1 MRRFVFASALA
12 VAGCGLIGDDL
23 TTVTVS
29 LPARDFRIDSA
40 NWRLPPGN
48 VPVVPCATDCTA
60 LADQICTQQNC
71 TAECASNQQCQARI
85 PVSLKNDFDLAE
97 DSPSYQQVA
106 NLPAV
111 EVTLQSVTFNIT
123 ENALNLDTPQLSIYF
138 GPTSITSSTDAAAEL
153 VGTIP
158 PVEAGE
164 RGVRE
169 VMLSANGQAVV
180 KKYMDDYR
188 TPFRVLVV
196 AFIVVEGGQASPN
209 GRMVGQVTA
218 TATVGLNL

>member
-1 MRRFVFASALA
+1 MRRFVFATALA

-23 TTVTVS
+23 TTVTVR

-40 NWRLPPGN
+40 DWRLPPGS

-60 LADQICTQQNC
+60 LAEQICTQQNC

-85 PVSLKNDFDLAE
+85 PVSLKNDIDLSK
-97 DSPSYQQVA
+97 DSPSYQQVS

-111 EVTLQSVTFNIT
+111 EVQLQSVTFNIT
-123 ENALNLDTPQLSIYF
+123 ENSLNLDTPQLSVYF
-138 GPTSITSSTDAAAEL
+138 GPTSITSSSDAAAEL

-158 PVEAGE
+158 PIPAGQG
-164 RGVRE
+164 GVRE

-196 AFIVVEGGQASPN
+196 AFIVVHGGQDSPS
-209 GRMVGQVTA
+209 GRLVGQVIA
-218 TATVGLNL
+218 TATVGLSL

>member
-12 VAGCGLIGDDL
+12 VAGCGLIGNDV

-40 NWRLPPGN
+40 DWRLPAGN
-48 VPVVPCATDCTA
+48 VPDFPCATDCTA
-60 LADQICTQQNC
+60 FQDAVCTQQNC
-71 TAECASNQQCQARI
+71 TAECASDQHCVAKV
-85 PVSLKNDFDLAE
+85 PVSLKNDFDLSK

-106 NLPAV
+106 NLPVV
-111 EVTLQSVTFNIT
+111 EVQLQSVTFNIT
-123 ENALNLDTPQLSIYF
+123 ENTLNIDTPELLVYF
-138 GPTSITSSTDAAAEL
+138 GPTSITSPSDAAAEL

-158 PVEAGE
+158 SVPQGFMGVLPVAF
-164 RGVRE
+164 
-169 VMLSANGQAVV
+169 SAAGQAVV

-188 TPFRVLVV
+188 TPFRVLVYS
-196 AFIVVEGGQASPN
+196 VVVVRSGPTPS
-209 GRMVGQVTA
+209 GRLVGQVTA

>member
-12 VAGCGLIGDDL
+12 VAGCGLIGNDV

-40 NWRLPPGN
+40 DWQLPIEPII
-48 VPVVPCATDCTA
+48 PEFPCSTDCTA
-60 LADQICTQQNC
+60 LAEQICTEQNC
-71 TAECASNQQCQARI
+71 TTECADMRCVAKI
-85 PVSLKNDFDLAE
+85 PVSLKNDIDLSK

-106 NLPAV
+106 SLPAV
-111 EVTLQSVTFNIT
+111 EVQLQSVTFNIT
-123 ENALNLDTPQLSIYF
+123 ENSLNLDTPQLSVYF
-138 GPTSITSSTDAAAEL
+138 GPTSITSSSDAAAEL

-158 PVEAGE
+158 PIPAGQG
-164 RGVRE
+164 GVRQ

-196 AFIVVEGGQASPN
+196 AFIVVHGGQDSPS
-209 GRMVGQVTA
+209 GRLVGQVIA
-218 TATVGLNL
+218 TATVGLSL